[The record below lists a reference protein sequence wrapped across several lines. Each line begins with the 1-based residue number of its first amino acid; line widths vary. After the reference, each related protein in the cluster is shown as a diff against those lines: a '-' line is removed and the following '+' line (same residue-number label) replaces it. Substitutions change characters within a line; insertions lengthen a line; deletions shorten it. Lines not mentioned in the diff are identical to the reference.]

1 MSTARRLAPETRRAQ
16 LVDRALELFAAGG
29 HQDVALDGVA
39 QASGVRRSLL
49 YRYFPGGKPDL
60 YLAVVEEAWRRLV
73 DRIDTDRGRP
83 VEEKL
88 PANVATFLDLAEAG
102 DAAVRVLAQATRV
115 DEPRVR
121 AVTREA
127 RRTWA
132 RRIAENHLGVGDPSE
147 AVLAALAGYLALAQV
162 LMEEWLLHST
172 VGRADA
178 EAVLEGAL
186 PPIVAIARGL

>member
-1 MSTARRLAPETRRAQ
+1 MSIARRLAPEARRAQ
-16 LVDRALELFAAGG
+16 LVDHALELFASGG
-29 HQDVALDGVA
+29 HQDVGLDDVA
-39 QASGVRRSLL
+39 RAAEVRRSLL

-132 RRIAENHLGVGDPSE
+132 RRIAQNHLGVGDPAE
-147 AVLAALAGYLALAQV
+147 PVLAALAGYLALAQV

-172 VGRADA
+172 VGRAEI

-186 PPIVAIARGL
+186 PPIVAIARAL